1 MGVRDDLTPARKYK
15 QKATEKKTTTM
26 KLTSE
31 LTFDLMVG
39 IEEVG
44 IDRVGVWGKTKAQ
57 LCCLM
62 ITGVIGDK

>member
-1 MGVRDDLTPARKYK
+1 MCSLVCVGVRDDLTPARKYK

-44 IDRVGVWGKTKAQ
+44 IDRVGV
-57 LCCLM
+57 
-62 ITGVIGDK
+62 